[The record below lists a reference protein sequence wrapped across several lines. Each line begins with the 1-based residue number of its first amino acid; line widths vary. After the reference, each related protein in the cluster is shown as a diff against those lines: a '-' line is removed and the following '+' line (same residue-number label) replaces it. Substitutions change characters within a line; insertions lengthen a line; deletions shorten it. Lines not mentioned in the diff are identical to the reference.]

1 MIKTETVDYIYNLN
15 QHDDGLR
22 YITSLFSTQVGYINS
37 MMVGR
42 KISTKKANKRIKK
55 LYKSY
60 IKTFNNLREIN
71 DEHKKSNGN

>member
-22 YITSLFSTQVGYINS
+22 YITSLFSTQVGFIIS
-37 MMVGR
+37 MMDGR

-55 LYKSY
+55 VYKNY
-60 IKTFNNLREIN
+60 IKTFKHLREIN
-71 DEHKKSNGN
+71 DEHKKSDKK